1 MDDTKQID
9 SSLSGRL
16 KVALV
21 EKGLFDEQKFKRC
34 LEESQRGTRSFIE
47 VLYQSAGIPE
57 RELAA
62 ALSLILGYSSINI
75 STFILEEAVI
85 KKIPKETAKKYRVL
99 PVTLFENTLTLAL
112 IDPTNLRIL
121 DDLRLQIG
129 LRIKPVIA
137 LPSQLDDAIHKY
149 YGKSS
154 QTSAA
159 HNETGGFEEIIK
171 EIKKI
176 SGTGIKSIEETSD
189 LLAEAQAA
197 PVIQLVNHLLMDAI
211 RRRSSDI
218 FIEPWEKMMRV
229 RYRIDGVLEEILN
242 VPRGFVAPVISRMKV
257 MSRLNI
263 AEHRVPQDG
272 RIKVRVLG
280 REVDLRI
287 SILPTCFGEK
297 ACLRILDVN
306 EQTQNLEQLG
316 FGAHELEIIRRNAQ
330 KPHGMILVTG
340 PTGSGKTTTLYSILK
355 YLDSPEKNI
364 TTVEDPVEYQVR
376 GINQVNVKE
385 HVGLTFPAA
394 LRSILRQDP
403 DIILIG
409 EIRDQITMD
418 IAIKSSLTG
427 HLVLSTL
434 HTNDATSAIVRM
446 INMGIEPFL
455 IASSILLI
463 SAQRLVRKLCT
474 ACKTAYVPDEAFL
487 KSAAISVE
495 KGITFYRAEGC
506 GQCRKTGYR
515 GRTVITELF
524 EMKPNI
530 LEMIMKSASN
540 EEIRRSAREMGMK
553 TIRES
558 GIEKLKEGVTTIEEI
573 LRVTSPEPLLQ
584 MEKVS

>member
-1 MDDTKQID
+1 MRDKMQEEG
-9 SSLSGRL
+9 SFSERL
-16 KVALV
+16 KKTLI
-21 EKGLFDEQKFKRC
+21 EKGLIDEPKFTACFK
-34 LEESQRGTRSFIE
+34 ESQRSGRSFVE
-47 VLYQSAGIPE
+47 VLYQTSGIPE
-57 RELAA
+57 REIAA
-62 ALSLILGYSSINI
+62 ALGQILGYSFINI
-75 STFILEEAVI
+75 LTFIIEESVI
-85 KKIPKETAKKYRVL
+85 KKISKEMAKKHNVL

-112 IDPTNLRIL
+112 LDPTNLSLL
-121 DDLRLQIG
+121 DDLRAQIG
-129 LRIKPVIA
+129 LRIKPVLA
-137 LPSQLDDAIHKY
+137 LPSQLESAIAKY
-149 YGKSS
+149 YGKGG
-154 QTSAA
+154 AA
-159 HNETGGFEEIIK
+159 AAATNETKDFEEIIK
-171 EIKKI
+171 EIGKL
-176 SGTGIKSIEETSD
+176 SGTGLKSTQETSD
-189 LLAEAQAA
+189 LLAEAEAA
-197 PVIQLVNHLLMDAI
+197 PVIQLVNHLLIDAI

-242 VPRGFVAPVISRMKV
+242 VPKAFVAPVISRMKV

-272 RIKVRVLG
+272 RIKVRVVG
-280 REVDLRI
+280 REVDLRV

-306 EQTQNLEQLG
+306 AQTQNLEQLG
-316 FGAHELEIIRRNAQ
+316 FAPRELEIIRRNAQ
-330 KPHGMILVTG
+330 KPHGMMLVTG
-340 PTGSGKTTTLYSILK
+340 PTGSGKTTTLYAILK

-385 HVGLTFPAA
+385 HVGLSFPAA

-455 IASSILLI
+455 ISSSVLMI

-474 ACKTAYVPDEAFL
+474 ACKTSYVPEESFL
-487 KSAAISVE
+487 KTASIPIE
-495 KGITFYRAEGC
+495 KELVFYRAEGC
-506 GQCRKTGYR
+506 GQCRKTGYI
-515 GRTVITELF
+515 GRTVISELF
-524 EMKPNI
+524 EMKQNI
-530 LEMIMKSASN
+530 LEMIMKGASN
-540 EEIRRSAREMGMK
+540 EEIRRAARETGMK
-553 TIRES
+553 TIREN
-558 GIEKLKEGVTTIEEI
+558 GIEKLKEGVTTVEEI

-584 MEKVS
+584 MEKVA